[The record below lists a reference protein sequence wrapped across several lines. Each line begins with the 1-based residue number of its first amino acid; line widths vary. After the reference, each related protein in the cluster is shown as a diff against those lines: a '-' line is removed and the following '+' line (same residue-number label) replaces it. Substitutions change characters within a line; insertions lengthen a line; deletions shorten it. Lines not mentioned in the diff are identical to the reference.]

1 MGIAFQQ
8 ATAIRQMPELR
19 EAPETFEYSAE
30 ICFHHPQGRA
40 GLLLGIN
47 GSGNG
52 YALIASAEK
61 QCVHFMECKSRAVLI
76 DRGMRRLPIK
86 QETWY
91 PLRARYDG
99 SILRLWLN
107 ENPLDGEPWPKF
119 EFALELPGRGAGLYL
134 ENGTAEV
141 RGERLVR
148 WTDEK
153 PKVPTFTNPV
163 LTGADPDILL
173 HEGRYYIYNRVPND
187 PNSRED
193 AYLLQNGEHAGLDR
207 MGDANAIFRVA
218 WSDDLVNWSP
228 YQPVLYRDK
237 SLLGAFCMSPNV
249 FEYKGYFYLCGGAL
263 PGRGELP
270 CVLCGGAFAHG
281 AL

>member
-8 ATAIRQMPELR
+8 ATAIQQMPELR
-19 EAPETFEYSAE
+19 ETPETFEYSAE
-30 ICFHHPQGRA
+30 ICFHHPRGRA
-40 GLLLGIN
+40 GLLFGIN
-47 GSGNG
+47 GGGNG
-52 YALIASAEK
+52 YALIVSAEK

-173 HEGRYYIYNRVPND
+173 HADGAVELLNQTVQWGIHLTAVDMPQRHGQRVCVLFLSAPCHHGQQRQRQQTQND
-187 PNSRED
+187 PLFHISPTPSKRIPW
-193 AYLLQNGEHAGLDR
+193 LR
-207 MGDANAIFRVA
+207 MSYPI
-218 WSDDLVNWSP
+218 
-228 YQPVLYRDK
+228 
-237 SLLGAFCMSPNV
+237 
-249 FEYKGYFYLCGGAL
+249 
-263 PGRGELP
+263 
-270 CVLCGGAFAHG
+270 
-281 AL
+281 

>member
-47 GSGNG
+47 GGGNG

-134 ENGTAEV
+134 ET
-141 RGERLVR
+141 ERRRCGASGLSGGR
-148 WTDEK
+148 TK
-153 PKVPTFTNPV
+153 SRRFPRLPT
-163 LTGADPDILL
+163 
-173 HEGRYYIYNRVPND
+173 R
-187 PNSRED
+187 
-193 AYLLQNGEHAGLDR
+193 
-207 MGDANAIFRVA
+207 
-218 WSDDLVNWSP
+218 
-228 YQPVLYRDK
+228 
-237 SLLGAFCMSPNV
+237 C
-249 FEYKGYFYLCGGAL
+249 
-263 PGRGELP
+263 
-270 CVLCGGAFAHG
+270 
-281 AL
+281 

>member
-47 GSGNG
+47 GGRNG

-61 QCVHFMECKSRAVLI
+61 QCVYFMECKSRAVLI

-99 SILRLWLN
+99 SVLRLWLN

-119 EFALELPGRGAGLYL
+119 EFALELPGRSAGLYL

-148 WTDEK
+148 WTDDK
-153 PKVPTFTNPV
+153 PKVPMFTNPV

-187 PNSRED
+187 P
-193 AYLLQNGEHAGLDR
+193 
-207 MGDANAIFRVA
+207 
-218 WSDDLVNWSP
+218 
-228 YQPVLYRDK
+228 
-237 SLLGAFCMSPNV
+237 
-249 FEYKGYFYLCGGAL
+249 
-263 PGRGELP
+263 
-270 CVLCGGAFAHG
+270 
-281 AL
+281 

>member
-47 GSGNG
+47 GGGNG

-193 AYLLQNGEHAGLDR
+193 AYLLQNGYENDLRGDR
-207 MGDANAIFRVA
+207 LHHEIYL
-218 WSDDLVNWSP
+218 SDPRKTTPEKRKTVIRHPIKRS
-228 YQPVLYRDK
+228 
-237 SLLGAFCMSPNV
+237 
-249 FEYKGYFYLCGGAL
+249 E
-263 PGRGELP
+263 
-270 CVLCGGAFAHG
+270 
-281 AL
+281 